1 MQMKGV
7 ELVKLNRLFP
17 DERGFFIEI
26 FKASTWPEMKQVNS
40 SFSHTNVV
48 RGFHYQKGEH
58 AQQKTVQVLSGKIL
72 DVVLDIRPGS
82 PTFGEIYKIEL
93 TAGNGALKIDSDLA
107 HGFWALEPSIVVY
120 HCDKEYAPQFE
131 GCINPMSE
139 GLDIPWLHQSDL
151 IISEKDKNGQTW
163 REYETSVINGIVI

>member
-7 ELVKLNRLFP
+7 ELMELNRLFE
-17 DERGFFIEI
+17 DERGFFMELY
-26 FKASTWPEMKQVNS
+26 KSSTWPEMKQVNS
-40 SFSHTNVV
+40 SFSQKNVV
-48 RGFHYQKGEH
+48 RGFHYQKGEF

-72 DVVLDIRPGS
+72 DVVLDIRPNS
-82 PTFGEIYKIEL
+82 PTFGSIYKIEL
-93 TAGNGALKIDSDLA
+93 TPGTGVLKIDSDLA
-107 HGFWALEPSIVVY
+107 HGFWALEPSFVVY

-151 IISEKDKNGQTW
+151 IISDKDKKGLTW
-163 REYETSVINGIVI
+163 RDYENSVINGIID